1 MPEGVTLVARQE
13 LRGKPR
19 AEAPERR
26 ENRGRSL
33 DLVSGF
39 FNSVTD
45 LQILVSGWLSALV
58 AVLPVGFAF
67 GAGMVST
74 ANPCG
79 IALLPSYMSTYLGG
93 REDDLAKRSVPARL
107 SRAVLVGTTVSL
119 GFVLFFGLAGI
130 VVSAG
135 GTAVLGF
142 MPALGFFIGGAMIV
156 MGVLMLAGWSV
167 FPRIGIFKRFANR
180 MDGTREPSVR
190 GYFVFGLVYGAGSLS
205 CILPLFLAVVG
216 TGVAA
221 GDFATSAGQFLSY
234 SLGMISVILTLTLAL
249 TFFKQGVLVRLKKVA
264 PYMHAVSA
272 VFLML
277 GGAYM
282 IFYWVSRLNGT
293 VLIG

>member
-1 MPEGVTLVARQE
+1 
-13 LRGKPR
+13 
-19 AEAPERR
+19 
-26 ENRGRSL
+26 
-33 DLVSGF
+33 VSGF

-216 TGVAA
+216 TGIAA